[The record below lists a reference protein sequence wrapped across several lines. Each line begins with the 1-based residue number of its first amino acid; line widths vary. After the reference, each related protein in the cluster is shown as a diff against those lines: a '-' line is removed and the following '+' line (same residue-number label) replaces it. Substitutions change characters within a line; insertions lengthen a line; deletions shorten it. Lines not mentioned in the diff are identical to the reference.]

1 MRLNRYNGKF
11 LYLKDYTLSNRSPK
25 SNKPFKASKSKGTP
39 GYDARKRA
47 LDVVTRVLD
56 EGQPLE
62 YLLDRNSDD
71 AMPANDRALARAI
84 AATTLRRKGQID
96 KALDSLMQKPL
107 GRRGGGAMHIL
118 RIAAAQIL
126 FMEVPDHASVSIA
139 MDIAKA
145 DHKARHFSKLING
158 VLRAMTRQ
166 KEALLVDMKPR
177 DILPTWLAKEWDNAY
192 GRATCDA
199 MANAL
204 SHEPYLDISVK
215 PDSGDYADKLGGET
229 LPNGSVR
236 LKSRGMV
243 SELAGFKEGDWWVQD
258 MAASLAPALL
268 GDVSGKR
275 VADLC
280 AAPGGKSAYLAAR
293 DAKVTAVDVSGERL
307 KRLEENLKRL
317 QLSADVIEAD
327 IEKWMPDDLFDCVLL
342 DAPCSATGTARK
354 HPDVL
359 WLKTP
364 ELIERLVVIQ
374 RALLKRAVKFL
385 KPGGVLV
392 FCTCSLQPE
401 EGEAI
406 LDFVKQ
412 EALPLE
418 LVSIRPQELSGFSDI
433 LRPDGSI
440 RTRPNHSPLV
450 QSASSVA
457 DDPFF
462 VGLDGFF
469 MAKFQKNN

>member
-1 MRLNRYNGKF
+1 MN
-11 LYLKDYTLSNRSPK
+11 LKDCTLSDKPQK
-25 SNKPFKASKSKGTP
+25 SNTPFKSSKSKGTP

-47 LDVVTRVLD
+47 LDVVARVLD

-62 YLLDRNSDD
+62 YLLDRNNDD

-96 KALDSLMQKPL
+96 RALGSLMQKPL

-139 MDIAKA
+139 MDIAKS

-166 KEALLVDMKPR
+166 KEALLADMKAR
-177 DILPTWLAKEWDNAY
+177 DILPEWLARTWDNAY
-192 GRATCDA
+192 GRSTCDA
-199 MANAL
+199 MASAL

-215 PDSGDYADKLGGET
+215 PEASDYADKLGGEL

-243 SELAGFKEGDWWVQD
+243 SDLVGFKEGDWWVQD

-293 DAKVTAVDVSGERL
+293 GANVTAVDVSAERL
-307 KRLEENLKRL
+307 KRLDENLNRL

-327 IEKWMPDDLFDCVLL
+327 IEKWMPDALYDCVLL
-342 DAPCSATGTARK
+342 DAPCSATGTARR
-354 HPDVL
+354 HPDIL
-359 WLKTP
+359 WLKSP
-364 ELIERLVVIQ
+364 ELVERLVLVQ
-374 RALLKRAVKFL
+374 RSLLKRAVDFL
-385 KPGGVLV
+385 KPGGTFV

-418 LVSIRPQELSGFSDI
+418 LIPIMPQELGGFSDI

-440 RTRPNHSPLV
+440 RTRPDNRPLAQGVSP
-450 QSASSVA
+450 VA
-457 DDPFF
+457 NDLFF
-462 VGLDGFF
+462 AGLDGFF

>member
-1 MRLNRYNGKF
+1 M
-11 LYLKDYTLSNRSPK
+11 RSPEK
-25 SNKPFKASKSKGTP
+25 RATQKRVHSNNRRQKNTP
-39 GYDARKRA
+39 GFAARKRA
-47 LDVVTRVLD
+47 LDVVAHVLD

-62 YLLDRNSDD
+62 YLLDRVIDD

-118 RIAAAQIL
+118 RMAAAQIL
-126 FMEVPDHASVSIA
+126 FMDVPDHASVSIA

-145 DHKARHFSKLING
+145 DPKARHFSKLING

-166 KEALLVDMKPR
+166 REELLADMTPR
-177 DILPTWLAKEWDNAY
+177 DILPAWLAKTWDKAY

-199 MANAL
+199 MASAL
-204 SHEPYLDISVK
+204 SYEPYLDISAK
-215 PDSGDYADKLGGET
+215 PDSGDYADKLGGEL

-268 GDVSGKR
+268 GDVRGKR

-293 DAKVTAVDVSGERL
+293 GAKVTAVDVSGERL
-307 KRLEENLKRL
+307 KKLDDNIKRL
-317 QLSADVIEAD
+317 DLKVEAIEAD
-327 IEKWMPDDLFDCVLL
+327 IEKWIPDDLFDCVLL

-364 ELIERLVVIQ
+364 ELVERLVVIQ
-374 RALLKRAVKFL
+374 RALLKRAVEFL

-392 FCTCSLQPE
+392 FCTCSLQEE

-406 LDFVKQ
+406 LDLVKSD
-412 EALPLE
+412 ELPLA
-418 LVSIRPQELSGFSDI
+418 LVPISPKEVANFSDI
-433 LRPDGSI
+433 IRADGSL
-440 RTRPNHSPLV
+440 RTRPDHNPLIASESPLV
-450 QSASSVA
+450 A
-457 DDPFF
+457 DPVFA
-462 VGLDGFF
+462 GLDGFF
-469 MAKFQKNN
+469 MAKFRKAD

>member
-1 MRLNRYNGKF
+1 MN
-11 LYLKDYTLSNRSPK
+11 LKDYTLSHRSPK
-25 SNKPFKASKSKGTP
+25 SNTPFKPSKSKGTP

-47 LDVVTRVLD
+47 LDVVARVLD

-96 KALDSLMQKPL
+96 RALGSLMQKPL
-107 GRRGGGAMHIL
+107 GRRGGGAMHVL

-166 KEALLVDMKPR
+166 KEELLADMKPR
-177 DILPTWLAKEWDNAY
+177 DILPEWLARTWTKTY
-192 GRATCDA
+192 GAATCED
-199 MANAL
+199 MATAL

-215 PDSGDYADKLGGET
+215 PQAADYAPIVGGEL
-229 LPNGSVR
+229 LPNGSIR

-243 SELAGFKEGDWWVQD
+243 SDLAGFDEGDWWVQD

-280 AAPGGKSAYLAAR
+280 AAPGGKSAYLVAR
-293 DAKVTAVDVSGERL
+293 GAKVTAVDVSAERL
-307 KRLEENLKRL
+307 KRLDENLTRL

-327 IEKWMPDDLFDCVLL
+327 IEKWIPDDLYDCVLL
-342 DAPCSATGTARK
+342 DAPCSATGTARR
-354 HPDVL
+354 HPDIL
-359 WLKTP
+359 WLKSP
-364 ELIERLVVIQ
+364 ELVARLVLIQ
-374 RALLKRAVKFL
+374 RSLLKRAVDFL
-385 KPGGVLV
+385 KPGGTFV

-406 LDFVKQ
+406 LDFIKQ

-418 LVSIRPQELSGFSDI
+418 LVPITPQELGGFSDI
-433 LRPDGSI
+433 LQPDGSI
-440 RTRPNHSPLV
+440 RTRPDHRPLAQDV
-450 QSASSVA
+450 SSVA
-457 DDPFF
+457 NDSFF
-462 VGLDGFF
+462 TGLDGFF
-469 MAKFQKNN
+469 MAKFQKSN